1 MTLATV
7 ALTLAAF
14 HGNWTLC
21 PEGIIIFRHSLPVTG
36 CVRIHVPYSDRLLAR
51 EGLKLGRVRGSH
63 APVLAWADPADGR
76 IAGITVTRPCLF
88 YEVEESS
95 QRELAGTVTGC
106 DGAGGR
112 FIGRR
117 QPRGG
122 H

>member
-21 PEGIIIFRHSLPVTG
+21 PGYIIVRDFLPVTG

-76 IAGITVTRPCLF
+76 IAEIDVTRPCLL
-88 YEVEESS
+88 YVVEESS

-106 DGAGGR
+106 DGSGGR
-112 FIGRR
+112 FIGQRR
-117 QPRGG
+117 PRGG
-122 H
+122 R

>member
-21 PEGIIIFRHSLPVTG
+21 PGHIIIRDFLPVTG
-36 CVRIHVPYSDRLLAR
+36 CVRIHVPSADQLLAG
-51 EGLKLGRVRGSH
+51 EGLKVGRVRGSH
-63 APVLAWADPADGR
+63 APVIAWADPADGR
-76 IAGITVTRPCLF
+76 IAGIGVTRPCRF
-88 YEVEESS
+88 YVVEESS

-106 DGAGGR
+106 DGSGGR
-112 FIGRR
+112 FIGQR

-122 H
+122 Q